1 MNRLAKLGLAG
12 LFAFGLA
19 QAKVNFPFPQMSDYG
34 GNATLLSDKAKASE
48 ELKSQFAYWLKTMY
62 NESGDVAGVRSDPG
76 SDQYFSEGVGYGML
90 LMVYFSD
97 NTTSYQPQFDKI
109 WNFYKKMMN
118 ENGLMVWKVGNLSQK
133 YDQGAA
139 LDGDIDAA
147 AALVMAYYQ
156 FGDEKYKEDAK
167 KLIQSMKKSEFE
179 SNGLHLPGDKWGD
192 AGYNRKNPGYFDP
205 AYMPIFALVDADNA
219 DFWNTTAYDANMK
232 LYEASSAEVTTG
244 LIDDWTDKNGKSE
257 DDYYSYDASRAPWRN
272 AKAVCWHG
280 DKRALALDKKM
291 AEFVSTVSASR
302 MAGPVIRSSGS
313 LGNDHNST
321 FVTSLMTSLISD
333 AKYQSK
339 LDEYWKEAVAL
350 GDENYFNQSLKL
362 LNGLLVSGNMPNL
375 AAATPAG
382 PTSSSSTPS
391 SSNSVESSSSNG
403 TIALPT
409 LAVNAPK
416 MTLDGRT
423 LRFNANGN
431 VRVDLISMTGSVLK
445 SFDKDAKGSVA
456 ITLDG
461 VPNGLYVVRVKNA
474 GVTNLKKI
482 KLN

>member
-1 MNRLAKLGLAG
+1 MGCKVLALSALMA
-12 LFAFGLA
+12 LGLA
-19 QAKVNFPFPQMSDYG
+19 QATVNYPFPQMSDYG
-34 GNATLLSDKAKASE
+34 GNATLLSDKAAASE
-48 ELKSQFAYWLKTMY
+48 QLKKQFEYWLKTMY

-76 SDQYFSEGVGYGML
+76 SDSYFSEGVGYGML

-118 ENGLMVWKVGNLSQK
+118 EHGLMIWKVGNFSETWGEK
-133 YDQGAA
+133 GAA

-167 KLIQSMKKSEFE
+167 KLIQSMKNYEFE
-179 SNGLHLPGDKWGD
+179 SNGLHLPGDTWGD
-192 AGYNRKNPGYFDP
+192 AGLNRKNPGYFDP
-205 AYMPIFALVDADNA
+205 AYMPLFAVIDEENA
-219 DFWNTTAYDANMK
+219 DFWSNAAYDANMK
-232 LYEASSAEVTTG
+232 LYESSSAEVNTG

-280 DKRALALDKKM
+280 DQRALAIDKKM
-291 AEFVSTVSASR
+291 AEFVSTVNASN
-302 MAGPVIRSSGS
+302 MSGPVLRSSGS

-321 FVTSLMTSLISD
+321 FVTSLMTALISD

-375 AAATPAG
+375 MTAG
-382 PTSSSSTPS
+382 SAPKPQSSSSADVP
-391 SSNSVESSSSNG
+391 ESSSSDVTG
-403 TIALPT
+403 IVDSRVAQ
-409 LAVNAPK
+409 APVV
-416 MTLDGRT
+416 MLQGRT
-423 LRFNANGN
+423 LRVQADGAA
-431 VRVDLISMTGSVLK
+431 RVDVFSVTGNAVK
-445 SFDKDAKGSVA
+445 TIWNDPIVGSQSLSLQGIPA
-456 ITLDG
+456 G
-461 VPNGLYVVRVKNA
+461 VYVIRAQTKNA
-474 GVTNLKKI
+474 TVMQKI
-482 KLN
+482 RLQ